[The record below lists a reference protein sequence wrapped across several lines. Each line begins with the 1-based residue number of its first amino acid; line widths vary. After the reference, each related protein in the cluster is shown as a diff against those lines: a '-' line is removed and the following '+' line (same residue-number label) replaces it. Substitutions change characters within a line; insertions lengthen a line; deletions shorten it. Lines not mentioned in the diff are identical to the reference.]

1 MSEALRHLKDRG
13 SRAYADGRLRD
24 ALQAFREVVEQD
36 PSELN
41 TQLKIGDIHRRLGRR
56 DAAVAAYEPVA
67 RAYAEQGHLLKAIAV
82 CKVILTV
89 EPKHTETQNR
99 LADLYA
105 KRREPPPSMDAAPVA
120 PSSFGRG
127 IPESATAFVR
137 RSDIEAARTAASSA
151 PQRPSIPRAPPT
163 SAGPLPRPPAPP
175 PTAQTWV
182 GQVRIE
188 DVEHHRI
195 HRTGAAAPTASAGA
209 HAGPRRGESDGGLP
223 QIPLFSDLPHAAF
236 IELLVKMKMREVA
249 PGQIIVRE
257 GQPGDS
263 LFVVAHG
270 QVRVT
275 RRNDRGQAVLLA
287 RLRDGAFFGEMALLQ
302 PGPRTASVTAEA
314 DTQILEISKPL
325 LDEVI
330 AHYPTVATALRNFHR
345 QRLLATCMATH
356 ELFQPFSMDERR
368 QLMERFKSR
377 TFDRGAVLLEEGHP
391 ASGLYILLHG
401 RLVVTKTVD
410 REEVTL
416 AELQPGAMFG
426 EMSLLANE
434 PTNATVTATTD
445 CFVLRL
451 SRRNFNE
458 VMMTHPQILELVARV
473 SDQRRE
479 ANQVLLDMQLT
490 PHAAMLV

>member
-1 MSEALRHLKDRG
+1 
-13 SRAYADGRLRD
+13 
-24 ALQAFREVVEQD
+24 
-36 PSELN
+36 
-41 TQLKIGDIHRRLGRR
+41 
-56 DAAVAAYEPVA
+56 
-67 RAYAEQGHLLKAIAV
+67 
-82 CKVILTV
+82 
-89 EPKHTETQNR
+89 
-99 LADLYA
+99 
-105 KRREPPPSMDAAPVA
+105 
-120 PSSFGRG
+120 
-127 IPESATAFVR
+127 
-137 RSDIEAARTAASSA
+137 
-151 PQRPSIPRAPPT
+151 
-163 SAGPLPRPPAPP
+163 
-175 PTAQTWV
+175 
-182 GQVRIE
+182 
-188 DVEHHRI
+188 
-195 HRTGAAAPTASAGA
+195 
-209 HAGPRRGESDGGLP
+209 
-223 QIPLFSDLPHAAF
+223 
-236 IELLVKMKMREVA
+236 
-249 PGQIIVRE
+249 
-257 GQPGDS
+257 
-263 LFVVAHG
+263 
-270 QVRVT
+270 
-275 RRNDRGQAVLLA
+275 
-287 RLRDGAFFGEMALLQ
+287 
-302 PGPRTASVTAEA
+302 
-314 DTQILEISKPL
+314 
-325 LDEVI
+325 
-330 AHYPTVATALRNFHR
+330 VATALRNFHR